1 MPRFHSLRLTQE
13 IDDQVLTGEQDH
25 KVPGRPQ
32 APAPGRPQGSPL
44 PWTNGHEQWERTTD
58 EFTTISGVG
67 ARVSTGA
74 RGVSTGCQGDHKG
87 RPYHGRASTGGVR
100 NAEQLN
106 VLLGLPPVT
115 STNGRVVRIP
125 GNGMRKRASANAEGL
140 PSVSPSLSPRLRH
153 SIVFGTILLV
163 MLTTL
168 LFLRPLAGGQGRF
181 AFFQSVSDWVHAQ
194 QMNWHFQAHLAQVAQ
209 NDPTQNNL
217 QPMTL
222 QPMTLPTSAY
232 VAIARQD
239 AINAGISPDYFTRQI
254 NLESG
259 FNPNASSPSGAVGIA
274 QFLPST
280 AAGLGI
286 NPWNPNEALNAAAKL
301 MASYAKNYGGDY
313 AKALAAYNGGSGTL
327 QYALNA
333 CGAANWMNCL
343 PGETRNYIRL
353 IMGI

>member
-13 IDDQVLTGEQDH
+13 IDGQVLTEEQAKEIPDTPPQGDHRCQGDH
-25 KVPGRPQ
+25 K
-32 APAPGRPQGSPL
+32 GSPL
-44 PWTNGHEQWERTTD
+44 LWTNGLEQRESTTD

-67 ARVSTGA
+67 AKVTTGA
-74 RGVSTGCQGDHKG
+74 RVTTRD
-87 RPYHGRASTGGVR
+87 GRASTSGVR

-106 VLLGLPPVT
+106 VLLGLSPVA
-115 STNGRVVRIP
+115 STTGRIVRIP
-125 GNGMRKRASANAEGL
+125 GNGMRKRASANAEDL
-140 PSVSPSLSPRLRH
+140 PRVSPSLSPRLRH

-168 LFLRPLAGGQGRF
+168 LFLTPLAGGQGRF

-222 QPMTLPTSAY
+222 PTSAY
-232 VAIARQD
+232 VAIAQQD

-274 QFLPST
+274 QFLPGT

-286 NPWNPNEALNAAAKL
+286 NPWNPNEALNAAAHL

-313 AKALAAYNGGSGTL
+313 AKALAAYNGGSGTV
-327 QYALNA
+327 QYAINA

>member
-1 MPRFHSLRLTQE
+1 MPRFHSLRLTRE
-13 IDDQVLTGEQDH
+13 IDGQVLTGEQAKEIPDTPPLGDH
-25 KVPGRPQ
+25 RGQGDHRPQ
-32 APAPGRPQGSPL
+32 PPGDHQGPGRPQGSPL
-44 PWTNGHEQWERTTD
+44 LWTNGLEQWERTTD
-58 EFTTISGVG
+58 EYTTISGVG
-67 ARVSTGA
+67 TRVT
-74 RGVSTGCQGDHKG
+74 T
-87 RPYHGRASTGGVR
+87 STGGVR
-100 NAEQLN
+100 NAEHLN

-115 STNGRVVRIP
+115 STNGRIVRIP
-125 GNGMRKRASANAEGL
+125 GNGMRKRASANAEDL
-140 PSVSPSLSPRLRH
+140 PRVSPSLSPRLRH

-168 LFLRPLAGGQGRF
+168 LFLTPLAGGQGRF
-181 AFFQSVSDWVHAQ
+181 AFFQSVSNWVHAQ

-209 NDPTQNNL
+209 NDSTQNNL

-222 QPMTLPTSAY
+222 ILPTSAY

-274 QFLPST
+274 QFLPGT

-286 NPWNPNEALNAAAKL
+286 NPWNPNEALNAAAQL

>member
-1 MPRFHSLRLTQE
+1 
-13 IDDQVLTGEQDH
+13 V
-25 KVPGRPQ
+25 
-32 APAPGRPQGSPL
+32 
-44 PWTNGHEQWERTTD
+44 TT
-58 EFTTISGVG
+58 
-67 ARVSTGA
+67 
-74 RGVSTGCQGDHKG
+74 
-87 RPYHGRASTGGVR
+87 STGGVR
-100 NAEQLN
+100 NAQQLN

-115 STNGRVVRIP
+115 STNGRIVRIP
-125 GNGMRKRASANAEGL
+125 GNGMRKRASANAEDL
-140 PSVSPSLSPRLRH
+140 PRVSPSLSPRLRH

-163 MLTTL
+163 TLTTL
-168 LFLRPLAGGQGRF
+168 LFLTPLAGGQGRF
-181 AFFQSVSDWVHAQ
+181 TFFQSVSDWVHAQ

-217 QPMTL
+217 QPVTL

-286 NPWNPNEALNAAAKL
+286 NPWNPNEALNAAAQL

>member
-1 MPRFHSLRLTQE
+1 MTTR
-13 IDDQVLTGEQDH
+13 DH
-25 KVPGRPQ
+25 
-32 APAPGRPQGSPL
+32 
-44 PWTNGHEQWERTTD
+44 
-58 EFTTISGVG
+58 
-67 ARVSTGA
+67 
-74 RGVSTGCQGDHKG
+74 
-87 RPYHGRASTGGVR
+87 PYYGRASTGGVR

-115 STNGRVVRIP
+115 STTGRIVRIP
-125 GNGMRKRASANAEGL
+125 GNGMRKRASANAEDL
-140 PSVSPSLSPRLRH
+140 SRVSPSLSPRLRH

-168 LFLRPLAGGQGRF
+168 LFLTPLASGQGRF
-181 AFFQSVSDWVHAQ
+181 AFFQSVSNWVHAQ
-194 QMNWHFQAHLAQVAQ
+194 QMNWHFQAHLTRVAQ

-217 QPMTL
+217 QPVTL

-239 AINAGISPDYFTRQI
+239 AMNAGISPDYFTRQI

-274 QFLPST
+274 QFLPGT

-286 NPWNPNEALNAAAKL
+286 NPWNPNEALNAAAQL

-313 AKALAAYNGGSGTL
+313 AKALAAYNGGTGTL